1 LGLLLNR
8 NDQEFRN
15 KQASRYVWLSLVA
28 LIARGDR
35 LWTLQ
40 AGLNPGLSERF
51 SSRAQRVMISIRERQ
66 LEQVRSRESLFT
78 L

>member
-1 LGLLLNR
+1 MSG
-8 NDQEFRN
+8 NDREFKN
-15 KQASRYVWLSLVA
+15 KPAYQYVWLFPAA
-28 LIARGDR
+28 LIAGGDR

-40 AGLNPGLSERF
+40 AGLNPGFSGRF
-51 SSRAQRVMISIRERQ
+51 SSRTQRAMISLRERQ